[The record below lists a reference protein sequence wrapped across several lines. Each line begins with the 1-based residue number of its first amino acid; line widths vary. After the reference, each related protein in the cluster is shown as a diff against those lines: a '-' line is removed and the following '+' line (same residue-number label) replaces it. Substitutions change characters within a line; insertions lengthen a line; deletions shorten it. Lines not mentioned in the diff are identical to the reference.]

1 MKETARLAARIAGT
15 APAEPA
21 VLVLEDDPGMMEV
34 LRQLLQWQGY
44 PVLAAHSLEE
54 ALSRERAY
62 AGQIPLILSD
72 VMLGSDHGPEAVRQ
86 IRRRRS
92 HVTALFMSGY
102 VPEACLKPGDME
114 AGDSF
119 ILKPFN
125 LSEMLAKVQSAMAR
139 HLSQA

>member
-1 MKETARLAARIAGT
+1 MKETSRLAARIAGT

-34 LRQLLQWQGY
+34 LQHLLQWQGY
-44 PVLAAHSLEE
+44 PVLSAYSLEE
-54 ALSRERAY
+54 AMARERAY

-92 HVTALFMSGY
+92 NVTAVYMSGY
-102 VPEACLKPGDME
+102 VPEACLKPGDLE
-114 AGDSF
+114 DRDSF

-125 LSEMLAKVQSAMAR
+125 LSEMLAKVQAAMVR